1 MAARARKAAELALQT
16 ELLHGTLFGDL
27 SRYPPHLLDA
37 LYAAC
42 DHAAPVILRALPPT
56 ARLYLVRLAHVPAHG
71 GDDGGGLTPEALRKW
86 ARPGLR
92 AGEWHE
98 RAVAA
103 LKSLRVLLQT
113 VGKGG
118 DVRLRLNPVF
128 GRGLRAAMAGLTPA
142 PFGMAPA
149 AEPGGEWGGMKASIT
164 AGGTYEDGGGGGGPL
179 LPVEVLSDHARRRWE
194 GILHFLVA
202 LSGPNPAP
210 PSDAVVA
217 SLIRSRVLEESG
229 EGATISSAGFQFL
242 LKSGPAQLCVLLRDV
257 MAHAGGRVAEERRT
271 RSHRSHGV
279 GRSTDPDA
287 PDEEEPSRW
296 SGAPPPG
303 ETQRELVALLFAL
316 SATVP
321 GRAYPVDA
329 CTPVQ
334 RDFLPTL
341 AELGVV
347 LLPGFAG
354 SPAPP
359 RGRDGLFYPTP
370 VGVSLVGS
378 AATLTTGGE
387 VGEEVPG
394 AGGSDV
400 SAAPRPAAEALLS
413 TTSTGAL
420 AIVVENNYR
429 VYAYT
434 TSPFQMALLGL
445 FVHIRYR
452 MPNVAV
458 GTLTRSRVTDALANG
473 ITAAQI
479 IRFLN
484 AHAHPRMK
492 GGRVPPN
499 VADQVALWA
508 AEKERVRT
516 SPAVLLSG
524 FAGVGGWTAVAA
536 FATDLGAKL
545 WEDREG
551 LRLAIEADAYD
562 EVREFVRDQGIE

>member
-1 MAARARKAAELALQT
+1 M
-16 ELLHGTLFGDL
+16 
-27 SRYPPHLLDA
+27 
-37 LYAAC
+37 
-42 DHAAPVILRALPPT
+42 
-56 ARLYLVRLAHVPAHG
+56 
-71 GDDGGGLTPEALRKW
+71 
-86 ARPGLR
+86 PG
-92 AGEWHE
+92 
-98 RAVAA
+98 
-103 LKSLRVLLQT
+103 
-113 VGKGG
+113 
-118 DVRLRLNPVF
+118 
-128 GRGLRAAMAGLTPA
+128 
-142 PFGMAPA
+142 
-149 AEPGGEWGGMKASIT
+149 
-164 AGGTYEDGGGGGGPL
+164 
-179 LPVEVLSDHARRRWE
+179 EVLSDHARRRWE

-202 LSGPNPAP
+202 LSGSNPAP
-210 PSDAVVA
+210 PSEAVVA

-242 LKSGPAQLCVLLRDV
+242 LKSGPAQLWVLLRDV
-257 MAHAGGRVAEERRT
+257 MAHAGGGAADERRT
-271 RSHRSHGV
+271 RDRGGGGGSA
-279 GRSTDPDA
+279 DPDA

-296 SGAPPPG
+296 GGAPPPG

-316 SATVP
+316 AATVP
-321 GRAYPVDA
+321 GRAYPVGA

-354 SPAPP
+354 SPAPR
-359 RGRDGLFYPTP
+359 RGGEDLFYPTP

-378 AATLTTGGE
+378 AAASTTGGDA
-387 VGEEVPG
+387 GEEVPG

-400 SAAPRPAAEALLS
+400 AATPRPAAEALLS

-508 AEKERVRT
+508 AEKGRVRT

-524 FAGVGGWTAVAA
+524 FAGVGGWAAVTA
-536 FATDLGAKL
+536 FAADLGAKL

-562 EVREFVRDQGIE
+562 EVRAFVRDQGIE